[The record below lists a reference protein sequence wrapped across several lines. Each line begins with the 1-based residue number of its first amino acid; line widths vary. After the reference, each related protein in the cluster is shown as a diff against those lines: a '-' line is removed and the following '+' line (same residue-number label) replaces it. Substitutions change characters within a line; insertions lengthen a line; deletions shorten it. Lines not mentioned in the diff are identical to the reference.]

1 MSPAGSRQLVVVSMI
16 VTGGVV
22 AYDLTRG
29 ELKGN
34 AGAGTAFRTV
44 WSVSVLF
51 LLLAIMAD
59 VVPELAGPFAGLVAL
74 AVLIGRSGSVNQI
87 VNVIPSPKGRAAS

>member
-1 MSPAGSRQLVVVSMI
+1 VNEAGSRQLVLVSMV
-16 VTGGVV
+16 VTGGVI

-34 AGAGTAFRTV
+34 AAGGSAFRVV

-51 LLLAIMAD
+51 LLLAILAD
-59 VVPELAGPFAGLVAL
+59 VVPGLAGPFAGLVAL
-74 AVLIGRSGSVNQI
+74 AVLVGRSGSVNQI
-87 VNVIPSPKGRAAS
+87 VNVIPSPKGGRS

>member
-1 MSPAGSRQLVVVSMI
+1 MTAAGSRQLVIVSMI

-29 ELKGN
+29 ELKGK
-34 AGAGTAFRTV
+34 AGGGDAFRTV

-87 VNVIPSPKGRAAS
+87 VNVIPSPKGGRS

>member
-1 MSPAGSRQLVVVSMI
+1 MNQAGSRQLVLVSMV

-29 ELKGN
+29 ELKGK
-34 AGAGTAFRTV
+34 AGADSAFRVV

-51 LLLAIMAD
+51 LLLAILAD
-59 VVPELAGPFAGLVAL
+59 VVPGLAGPFAGLVAL
-74 AVLIGRSGSVNQI
+74 AVLVGRSGSVNQI
-87 VNVIPSPKGRAAS
+87 VNVIPSPKGGRP

>member
-1 MSPAGSRQLVVVSMI
+1 MNPAGARQLVLVSLI
-16 VTGGVV
+16 VTSGVV

-29 ELKGN
+29 ELKN
-34 AGAGTAFRTV
+34 PAAGTAFRTV
-44 WSVSVLF
+44 WSVSLLF

-74 AVLIGRSGSVNQI
+74 AVLVGRSGSVNQI
-87 VNVIPSPKGRAAS
+87 VNVIPSPKGGKA

>member
-1 MSPAGSRQLVVVSMI
+1 MNAAGSRQLVLVSMI

-29 ELKGN
+29 ELKN
-34 AGAGTAFRTV
+34 PAGGEAFRTV

-59 VVPELAGPFAGLVAL
+59 VVPELAGPFAGLIAL

-87 VNVIPSPKGRAAS
+87 VNVIPSPKGGRSK